1 MFNST
6 FSNISA
12 ISWRPVFIFRIQET
26 SSRPACSES
35 YAFDL
40 IQSISIQQTAIS
52 SNDLKTATYVNAD
65 GNPGPGLGQTTWLRH
80 KNVARLKQLAPSENF
95 SILMIG
101 SPATIKMQKKNI
113 ENPAKGISMHKD
125 HPIPQKG
132 ITILT

>member
-1 MFNST
+1 LFNAT

-52 SNDLKTATYVNAD
+52 SNDLKTATYFDAD

-80 KNVARLKQLAPSENF
+80 KNVARLKQLAASETF
-95 SILMIG
+95 TKIQ
-101 SPATIKMQKKNI
+101 IK
-113 ENPAKGISMHKD
+113 
-125 HPIPQKG
+125 
-132 ITILT
+132 